1 MKFSLPAKVVLCMAL
16 ASCAQMGAVQ
26 AEGPGPEAK
35 AMIQAAMAKAPA
47 ITPEELKER
56 MASGDVVLV
65 DVRQDSEIS
74 ILGRV
79 LPQAEQKE
87 IPRGYIEIK
96 TLDAITDKDAA
107 IVAYCGKGIRSA
119 FAANTL
125 AEMGYTNVVHLKGGV
140 KAWKEAGNTT
150 YE

>member
-1 MKFSLPAKVVLCMAL
+1 VHGVGLLRS
-16 ASCAQMGAVQ
+16 
-26 AEGPGPEAK
+26 
-35 AMIQAAMAKAPA
+35 
-47 ITPEELKER
+47 
-56 MASGDVVLV
+56 
-65 DVRQDSEIS
+65 
-74 ILGRV
+74 
-79 LPQAEQKE
+79 
-87 IPRGYIEIK
+87 EIK